1 MRQGEAREET
11 QVIRIDATVN
21 RLTVTTDGHD
31 PILSGTHRAYFE
43 TILNLRR
50 RTDGQG
56 YEWGQMGRIAEQ
68 LREVCDYLEE
78 NSMEYQL
85 EEEAT
90 RLLARI
96 RGAETR
102 LAAAI
107 AAGREVLER
116 ADLEAP
122 RVEGLKRPLLPHQ
135 WRPVH
140 HLLEVPNAAN
150 FSVPGA
156 GKTAMVLAAFQRLKG
171 EGAIDCLVVIGPGS
185 SFLAWEEELQQSLVN
200 PGAVIRL
207 SGGPEERLAAYRRAQ
222 EADLILVT
230 YNTAN
235 NDEQQ
240 LIEFLR
246 SRKCL
251 LVLDESHYVKGSG
264 AFADAVLALAP
275 EAERRIILTGTP
287 MPNGFTDLWTQT
299 AFLWPEQ
306 HLFGNRLQFRSLV
319 GNEAGQNAAKA
330 KVRPLF
336 TRVRKSDLHLPEQ
349 KYRRVP
355 VSMGPVQ
362 QRIYAALSARTLN
375 DVSLIPAERVVLR
388 EWRKAKMVRL
398 LQAASNPALLAQES
412 IEFSVPPEDAL
423 DRPLLELIASYLKY
437 EMPRK
442 ILVAD
447 QLVRNILED
456 PNEKVVVWTHF
467 VRNIELLMELL
478 KDFGA
483 RALYGAIP
491 REGPDEEEET
501 RERNIKAFR
510 EDPRTRVLVANPG
523 AAAESISLHKVS
535 HHAIYLD
542 RTFNAGQFIQSR
554 DRIHRVGLG
563 PNEDVTYHLLISE
576 ESIDETV
583 DVRLLAKEQRMAELL
598 EDPELPT
605 VGVQIATDHL
615 SGPDEGEEEVDFD
628 AVIEDIRQR
637 LERRQRG

>member
-1 MRQGEAREET
+1 
-11 QVIRIDATVN
+11 VIRIDATRN
-21 RLTVTTDGHD
+21 RVTVTTDGQD
-31 PILSGTHRAYFE
+31 AILTGTHRAYFE
-43 TILNLRR
+43 TILNFRR
-50 RTDGQG
+50 RPDGEG
-56 YEWGQMGRIAEQ
+56 YEWTQIGRVGEQ
-68 LREVCDYLEE
+68 LRAVCDYLDE
-78 NSMEYQL
+78 NTLTYRL
-85 EEEAT
+85 EDEAG
-90 RLLARI
+90 RLLARV

-116 ADLEAP
+116 ADIEAP
-122 RVEGLKRPLLPHQ
+122 AVVGLKRPLLPHQ

-140 HLLEVPNAAN
+140 HLLQVPNAAN

-156 GKTAMVLAAFQRLKG
+156 GKTGMVLAAFQGLKAQ
-171 EGAIDCLVVIGPGS
+171 GAVECLVVIGPGS
-185 SFLAWEEELQQSLVN
+185 SFLAWEEESQQTLVN
-200 PGAVIRL
+200 PGTIVRL
-207 SGGPEERLAAYRRAQ
+207 SGSPEERLVAYQRAR

-230 YNTAN
+230 YNAAN
-235 NDEQQ
+235 NDEGQ

-246 SRKCL
+246 TRKCL

-287 MPNGFTDLWTQT
+287 MPNGFSDLWTQT
-299 AFLWPEQ
+299 AFLWPDE
-306 HLFGNRLQFRSLV
+306 HLFGNRLQFRTLV
-319 GNEAGQNAAKA
+319 GSADGQNAAKA

-349 KYRRVP
+349 KYERIP
-355 VSMGPVQ
+355 ISMGPVQ
-362 QRIYAALSARTLN
+362 QRIYAALAARTLN
-375 DVSLIPAERVVLR
+375 EVSLIPAERVVLR

-423 DRPLLELIASYLKY
+423 DKPLLELVANYLKY

-442 ILVAD
+442 ILAAD
-447 QLVRNILED
+447 KLVRKILED

-483 RALYGAIP
+483 VALYGAIP
-491 REGPDEEEET
+491 REGPDEESET
-501 RERNIKAFR
+501 RERNIRAFR
-510 EDPRTRVLVANPG
+510 EDRQTRVIVANPG

-554 DRIHRVGLG
+554 DRIHRVGLQPG
-563 PNEDVTYHLLISE
+563 EDVTYHLLLSTE
-576 ESIDETV
+576 TIDEVVNT
-583 DVRLLAKEQRMAELL
+583 RLLAKEQRMAELL

-605 VGVQIATDHL
+605 VGIQIATDHL
-615 SGPDEGEEEVDFD
+615 SGPDETEEELDFD
-628 AVIEDIRQR
+628 AVLEDIRER
-637 LERRQRG
+637 LERRHRG

>member
-1 MRQGEAREET
+1 
-11 QVIRIDATVN
+11 V
-21 RLTVTTDGHD
+21 TVTADEQD
-31 PILSGTHRAYFE
+31 AILTGTHRAYFE
-43 TILNLRR
+43 TILNFRR
-50 RTDGQG
+50 RPDGEG
-56 YEWGQMGRIAEQ
+56 YEWAQIGRVGEQ
-68 LREVCDYLEE
+68 LRAVCDYLDE
-78 NSMEYQL
+78 NTLTYQL
-85 EEEAT
+85 EDEAA
-90 RLLARI
+90 RLLTRV

-116 ADLEAP
+116 ANIDAP
-122 RVEGLKRPLLPHQ
+122 AVAGLKRPLLPHQ

-140 HLLEVPNAAN
+140 HLLQVPNAAN

-156 GKTAMVLAAFQRLKG
+156 GKTGMVLAAFQGLKAR
-171 EGAIDCLVVIGPGS
+171 GAVECLVVIGPGS
-185 SFLAWEEELQQSLVN
+185 SFLAWEEESQQTLVN
-200 PGAVIRL
+200 PGTIVRL
-207 SGGPEERLAAYRRAQ
+207 SGSPEERLVAYQRAK

-235 NDEQQ
+235 NDEGQ

-246 SRKCL
+246 TRKCL

-287 MPNGFTDLWTQT
+287 MPNGFLDLWTQT
-299 AFLWPEQ
+299 AFLWPDE
-306 HLFGNRLQFRSLV
+306 HLFGNRLQFRTLV
-319 GNEAGQNAAKA
+319 GSADGQNAAKA

-349 KYRRVP
+349 KYERIP
-355 VSMGPVQ
+355 ISMGPVQ
-362 QRIYAALSARTLN
+362 QRIYAALAARTLN
-375 DVSLIPAERVVLR
+375 EVSLIPAERVVLR

-398 LQAASNPALLAQES
+398 LQASSNPALLAQES

-423 DRPLLELIASYLKY
+423 DKPLLELVANYLKY

-442 ILVAD
+442 ILAAD
-447 QLVRNILED
+447 KLVRKILED

-483 RALYGAIP
+483 VALYGAIP
-491 REGPDEEEET
+491 REGPDEESET
-501 RERNIKAFR
+501 RERNIRAFR
-510 EDPRTRVLVANPG
+510 EDRQTRVIVANPG

-554 DRIHRVGLG
+554 DRIHRVGLQPG
-563 PNEDVTYHLLISE
+563 EDVTYHLLLSTE
-576 ESIDETV
+576 TIDEVV
-583 DVRLLAKEQRMAELL
+583 DTRLLAKEQRMAELL

-615 SGPDEGEEEVDFD
+615 SGPDETEEELDFD
-628 AVIEDIRQR
+628 AVLEDIRER
-637 LERRQRG
+637 LERRRRG

>member
-1 MRQGEAREET
+1 MIHVGAFK
-11 QVIRIDATVN
+11 N
-21 RLTVTTDGHD
+21 RLTVSTEGQS

-43 TILNLRR
+43 TILNFRR

-56 YEWGQMGRIAEQ
+56 YDWPQVGRIAEQ
-68 LREVCDYLEE
+68 LREVCDYLDE
-78 NSMEYQL
+78 NSLQYQL
-85 EEEAT
+85 DEEAT

-102 LAAAI
+102 LATAI

-116 ADLEAP
+116 VTVDAP
-122 RVEGLKRPLLPHQ
+122 QIVGLKRPLLPHQ
-135 WRPVH
+135 WRAVH
-140 HLLEVPNAAN
+140 HLLQVPNAAN

-156 GKTAMVLAAFQRLKG
+156 GKTGMVLAAFQRLKA

-185 SFLAWEEELQQSLVN
+185 SFLAWQEELQQTLEN
-200 PGAVIRL
+200 PGTLVRL
-207 SGGPEERLAAYRRAQ
+207 SGTPEERLVAYQRAT
-222 EADLILVT
+222 EADLIVVT

-235 NDEQQ
+235 NDEQE

-264 AFADAVLALAP
+264 AFADMVLALAP

-299 AFLWPEQ
+299 AFLWPDE
-306 HLFGNRLQFRSLV
+306 HLFGNRLQFRNLV
-319 GNEAGQNAAKA
+319 GTADGQNAAKA

-336 TRVRKSDLHLPEQ
+336 TRVRKSDLHLPNQ
-349 KYRRVP
+349 NYVRIP

-362 QRIYAALSARTLN
+362 ERIYAALSARTLN
-375 DVSLIPAERVVLR
+375 EVSLVPAERVVLR

-437 EMPRK
+437 EMPHK

-447 QLVRNILED
+447 KLVRKILED
-456 PNEKVVVWTHF
+456 SNEKVVVWTHF

-483 RALYGAIP
+483 LPLYGAIP
-491 REGPDEEEET
+491 RDGPDEESET
-501 RERNIKAFR
+501 RERYIKSFR
-510 EDPRTRVLVANPG
+510 EERNTRVLVANPG

-535 HHAIYLD
+535 HHAVYLD

-554 DRIHRVGLG
+554 DRIHRVGLR
-563 PNEDVTYHLLISE
+563 PDEEVTYHLLIGTGT
-576 ESIDETV
+576 IDEIV
-583 DVRLLAKEQRMAELL
+583 DTRLMAKEQRMLDLL
-598 EDPELPT
+598 EDPDVPT
-605 VGVQIATDHL
+605 VGVQIATDHI
-615 SGPDEGEEEVDFD
+615 SGPDEGEEEVDFN
-628 AVIEDIRQR
+628 AVLEDIRQR
-637 LERRQRG
+637 LQRRRRE